1 MNVREEVKQALRISE
16 SNTAFDEE
24 IQTLIDAARLD
35 LIQAGI
41 SNELVNASEPD
52 ALIKRA
58 IVTFAKAHFGYD
70 NPEADRFNQ
79 AYTMLKQHL
88 SLYGDYQDEA

>member
-1 MNVREEVKQALRISE
+1 MREEVKQALRISE

-41 SNELVNASEPD
+41 SNDLVNASEPD

-88 SLYGDYQDEA
+88 SLYGDYQDET